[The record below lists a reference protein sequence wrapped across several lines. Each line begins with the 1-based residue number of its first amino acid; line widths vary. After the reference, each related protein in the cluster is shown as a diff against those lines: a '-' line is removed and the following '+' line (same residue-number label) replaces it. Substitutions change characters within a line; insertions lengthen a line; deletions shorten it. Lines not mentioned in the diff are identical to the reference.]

1 MFTNSNVI
9 KCSFLFLYTDNF
21 DVFKNTLTLEPIFL
35 PMLRNQ
41 WRINRLLYELKMK
54 RKWRDCISW
63 FGTITSQDLLIHSSS
78 AVGATFRV
86 NRNKKEFLKWKT
98 IFSRSEFYT
107 SCRMLHI
114 VWCQITPHRMSHF
127 YAWLSL
133 PVRTKHP
140 LADIY
145 INTFEMDRFFS
156 SCRENSLVNK
166 WEKCE

>member
-1 MFTNSNVI
+1 MF
-9 KCSFLFLYTDNF
+9 LA
-21 DVFKNTLTLEPIFL
+21 
-35 PMLRNQ
+35 R
-41 WRINRLLYELKMK
+41 RINRVLYELKKK

-63 FGTITSQDLLIHSSS
+63 FGTITSQDLLVHSSS

-98 IFSRSEFYT
+98 IFSLSKFYT

-114 VWCQITPHRMSHF
+114 VWCQITPHRMSHL

-140 LADIY
+140 PADIY

-156 SCRENSLVNK
+156 SCREIVWWINEKSENK
-166 WEKCE
+166 SIFKYLKKFSFPYLRLTDPSVWTSVVA